1 MPLRRVAVFAG
12 SESARIPE
20 YHAAA
25 LRVGALLARS
35 GITLLAEGITT
46 GLAHATAEAARDAGG
61 VVIEMPRD
69 AELVAKAEAFLALP
83 QGLANLDE
91 LFQLWSW
98 QHKSDPEKPAGLL
111 NVAGHFSTLLRGET
125 DAAMERFARE
135 TQRGL
140 LIVEND
146 PETLLGALADFRPPE
161 TRRHLSRDDS

>member
-25 LRVGALLARS
+25 IRVGALLAQN
-35 GITLLAEGITT
+35 GITLLSEGITT
-46 GLAHATAEAARDAGG
+46 GLAHAAAEAARDAGG
-61 VVIEMPRD
+61 VVLEMPRD
-69 AELVAKAEAFLALP
+69 PALVNKAEAFLALP

-98 QHKSDPEKPAGLL
+98 QHKSDAEKPAGLL
-111 NVAGHFSTLLRGET
+111 DVAGHFTTLLRSET
-125 DAAMERFARE
+125 DAAVERFARE

-140 LIVEND
+140 LIVETD
-146 PETLLGALADFRPPE
+146 PEVLLRGLADFRPPE
-161 TRRHLSRDDS
+161 TRRHQSREDS